1 MTSKSIMQDIRSLLS
16 QGKSGGEVIALGYK
30 PPTVYKV
37 QRQLRQKQQPN
48 GKIPVQVIDQNQ
60 SITDRE
66 GQDELSAEDAE
77 FFRCFF
83 EPADEA
89 NLSDALRTELEQAR
103 GRIEELEAEAGK
115 VQLPQ
120 ERVLTLEAEVEAC
133 IELRRRLQDL
143 EYELER
149 TIQTQS
155 DLRQANAQ
163 WQTKF
168 QEERSAREQ
177 AELQAKGYQAQVS
190 QWQQAYQVVSSQLE
204 ASTRE
209 ITNLHAEIQKLEPLK
224 AWAGH
229 PCSVCRKP
237 MTGSVSRELAA
248 ELQKDLGHKGC
259 LAKRGSGM
267 GKVLL
272 AGGALLGM
280 SQLGKR

>member
-16 QGKSGGEVIALGYK
+16 QGKSSTEVIALGYK

-37 QRQLRQKQQPN
+37 QRQLRQKHQPN
-48 GKIPVQVIDQNQ
+48 GRAPVQLMDQNQ

-66 GQDELSAEDAE
+66 GQDGLSAEDAE

-83 EPADEA
+83 EPADDA
-89 NLSDALRTELEQAR
+89 TQSDALRTELDQAR
-103 GRIEELEAEAGK
+103 DRIDELEAEAGK
-115 VQLPQ
+115 VQVLQ
-120 ERVLTLEAEVEAC
+120 ERVHTLEAEAAAGVA
-133 IELRRRLQDL
+133 LRRRVQELELDL
-143 EYELER
+143 ER
-149 TIQTQS
+149 SSQTKA
-155 DLRQANAQ
+155 DLRQSNAQ
-163 WQTKF
+163 WQGKF
-168 QEERSAREQ
+168 QDERAASQQ